1 MPACEQTIVIVD
13 DDARM
18 GEAVN
23 RLLTAAGFHALA
35 FRSAEALLQSGA
47 AAKAACLVLNVQ
59 LPGLSGFELNRQL
72 VDAGIKLP
80 VAFMTAYD
88 APSARE
94 DAQQAGAIAFFT
106 KPFSGHRLIAAIRQA
121 LGSMYRLE
129 PAKCYD
135 VVGTNIHT

>member
-1 MPACEQTIVIVD
+1 MLDREQTIVVVD
-13 DDARM
+13 DDVRM

-35 FRSAEALLQSGA
+35 FRSAEALLQSGVT
-47 AAKAACLVLNVQ
+47 AKAACLVLDVQ

-72 VDAGIKLP
+72 VGAGTKLP
-80 VAFMTAYD
+80 VVFMTAYD

-106 KPFSGHRLIAAIRQA
+106 KPFSGHRLVSAIRRA
-121 LGSMYRLE
+121 LDSTNSSE
-129 PAKCYD
+129 P
-135 VVGTNIHT
+135 TNPS